1 MRSCVLRRF
10 RLDAL
15 IRMSP
20 ASPLSLRMLRCFR
33 RTGGVLGV
41 CLALIIA
48 AGALLGMLHAI
59 AHPRETPF
67 KQITLIPTRM
77 GAGVAIATSFAAS
90 ESLTATADPEPAR
103 SWLERLFKHKAGD
116 RDCRIF
122 DKLCHGPA
130 APAAG
135 MLNLSFALPM
145 AALLLAQQGDFV
157 AGWTTLFDARGPPR
171 VS

>member
-1 MRSCVLRRF
+1 MRSCVLRRY
-10 RLDAL
+10 RSDAL
-15 IRMSP
+15 IRMLPS
-20 ASPLSLRMLRCFR
+20 STLSLRMLRGFR

-41 CLALIIA
+41 WLALIIA

-59 AHPRETPF
+59 AHPPEAPLE
-67 KQITLIPTRM
+67 QITPISSGIGV
-77 GAGVAIATSFAAS
+77 GAGLAPPAWAS
-90 ESLTATADPEPAR
+90 GVPAGTADPALAR
-103 SWLERLFKHKAGD
+103 SWLERLFDHKAGD

-130 APAAG
+130 APAAA
-135 MLNLSFALPM
+135 MLSLSFAAPV

-157 AGWTTLFDARGPPR
+157 ARWTTLFDARGPPR